1 LRNGPAVTPCSDLAI
16 DPAARRATVIC
27 MVPESSLRR
36 AFPLICAALW
46 LAGCGTA
53 PSPSA
58 PSKGTVVPRPTLAQE
73 RQRIGDLFQGTP
85 VTLAMDGDSSLRA
98 EVPLKFSFDP
108 GRAVVKPPLAAL
120 LDRLAGS
127 PATRGG
133 SWVVAA
139 PGDPKNKGNSLAL
152 ERAASTRDYLVGRG
166 ADPLRFSVSA
176 LPGVGEA
183 ALIRIVV
190 KAPPSASR

>member
-1 LRNGPAVTPCSDLAI
+1 
-16 DPAARRATVIC
+16 

-46 LAGCGTA
+46 LAGCATA

-176 LPGVGEA
+176 LTGVGEA

>member
-1 LRNGPAVTPCSDLAI
+1 MS
-16 DPAARRATVIC
+16 RA
-27 MVPESSLRR
+27 SSPWLLV
-36 AFPLICAALW
+36 ALLIATAAL
-46 LAGCGTA
+46 LGACGT
-53 PSPSA
+53 SPTSTVPAKGASA
-58 PSKGTVVPRPTLAQE
+58 PRPTLAQE

-85 VTLAMDGDSSLRA
+85 VTLAIDGDGSLRA
-98 EVPLKFSFDP
+98 EVPLKFSFDA
-108 GRAVVKPPLAAL
+108 GRAVVKPPLGAL

-139 PGDPKNKGNSLAL
+139 PGDPKSKGNSLAL

-176 LPGVGEA
+176 LGQGGDAP
-183 ALIRIVV
+183 LIRVVV
-190 KAPPSASR
+190 KAAPSAAAAR

>member
-1 LRNGPAVTPCSDLAI
+1 
-16 DPAARRATVIC
+16 
-27 MVPESSLRR
+27 MSSPD
-36 AFPLICAALW
+36 A
-46 LAGCGTA
+46 
-53 PSPSA
+53 
-58 PSKGTVVPRPTLAQE
+58 
-73 RQRIGDLFQGTP
+73 
-85 VTLAMDGDSSLRA
+85 RA

-139 PGDPKNKGNSLAL
+139 PGDPKSKGNSLAL

-176 LPGVGEA
+176 LGGAGEA
-183 ALIRIVV
+183 AVIRIVV
-190 KAPPSASR
+190 KAPPSATR